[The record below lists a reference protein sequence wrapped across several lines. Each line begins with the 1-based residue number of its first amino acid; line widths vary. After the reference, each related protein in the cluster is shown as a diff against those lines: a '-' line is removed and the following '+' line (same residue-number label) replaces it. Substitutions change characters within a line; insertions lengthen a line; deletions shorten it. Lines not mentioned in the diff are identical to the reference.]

1 MMGARQ
7 AWLGGILAG
16 AVLGLSSL
24 FLPGGGLPASDLAVA
39 RVNGHPIARHDLDLA
54 LEAMARDSRN
64 PLPADAESHALSRLI
79 DEELLFQRA
88 IALDLPRNAA
98 TIRRSIVIA
107 MIDSI
112 IAQADEAPDEA
123 ALRALFER
131 EQSRFAGEPRLR
143 VRWLSAAD
151 ENGAYTL
158 PAAHP
163 PDRLITVTDLRRYLG
178 EDLVEHALTLDPG
191 TAGQP
196 LHVSGRWHVIEVLE
210 RQAAPGA
217 DFATHRAAVAALWRE
232 RAEEAALETYLARLR
247 DEAEISIGRD

>member
-1 MMGARQ
+1 MISLRQ
-7 AWLGGILAG
+7 AWLGGVLAG
-16 AVLGLSSL
+16 AVLGLTSL
-24 FLPGGGLPASDLAVA
+24 FLSDAGLSSADLAVA

-64 PLPADAESHALSRLI
+64 PLPADAQAHALSRLI

-88 IALDLPRNAA
+88 IELDLPRNAA

-112 IAQADEAPDEA
+112 IAQADEVPDEA

-143 VRWLSAAD
+143 VRWLSAVDAD
-151 ENGAYTL
+151 GPYSM

-178 EDLVEHALTLDPG
+178 EDLVAHALTLEPG
-191 TAGQP
+191 APAPPVRVGE
-196 LHVSGRWHVIEVLE
+196 RWHVVDVRE
-210 RQAAPGA
+210 REQAPGA
-217 DFATHRAAVAALWRE
+217 DFATHRGAVSALWRE

-247 DEAEISIGRD
+247 NEAEIRIGSE